1 MTEAVQLGPRD
12 FYEVASSHPV
22 LWDALRTEAARREL
36 LNHAILAG
44 EARKNGEGI
53 YLL

>member
-1 MTEAVQLGPRD
+1 M
-12 FYEVASSHPV
+12 HPV

-36 LNHAILAG
+36 LNHEILTG
-44 EARKNGEGI
+44 EARKSGEGI